1 MMARSRNIKPGFFQN
16 EDLQELDFATRLFF
30 IGLWTEADRE
40 GRLEERPR
48 RLKNAL
54 FPVDDVVI
62 EDMLAG
68 LARYDFI
75 RRYERDGKRLIQIVK
90 WANHQNPHK
99 REAVSVLPGE
109 FDETPADE
117 EIGDAPG
124 PNQAETEA
132 MFESF
137 WKCYPRKTAKDTAR
151 KAFAKLKPTADLLER
166 MMAALGVQSV
176 SPGWVKDGGQF
187 IPHASTWLNQK
198 RWDDEVRQAG
208 NVHHLPSSRHNGFAD
223 RDYTAGLKMREDG
236 TYAF

>member
-54 FPVDDVVI
+54 FPVDDVVV

-75 RRYERDGKRLIQIVK
+75 RRYEREGKRIIQVVK

-99 REAVSVLPGE
+99 REAASVLPAE
-109 FDETPADE
+109 FDGSPADQE
-117 EIGDAPG
+117 AGDAPG
-124 PNQAETEA
+124 PNQADIEA

-137 WKCYPRKTAKDTAR
+137 WKCYPRKTAKDNAR
-151 KAFAKLKPTADLLER
+151 KAFAKIKPSEELLSTMMEALAVHSTSNSWLKD
-166 MMAALGVQSV
+166 
-176 SPGWVKDGGQF
+176 DGQF
-187 IPHASTWLNQK
+187 IPHAATWLNQK
-198 RWDDEVRQAG
+198 RWTDEVLQ
-208 NVHHLPSSRHNGFAD
+208 SSPVQVPRLRVVGGPDFYSDDTSWANDLGAH
-223 RDYTAGLKMREDG
+223 
-236 TYAF
+236 